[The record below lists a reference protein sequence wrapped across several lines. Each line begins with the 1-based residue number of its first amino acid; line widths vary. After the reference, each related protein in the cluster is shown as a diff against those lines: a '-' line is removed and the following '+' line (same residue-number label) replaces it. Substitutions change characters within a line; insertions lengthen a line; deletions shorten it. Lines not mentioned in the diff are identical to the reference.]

1 MLLMVHHKNNK
12 IFYNEEYNTTSTIG
26 NFEFYTAETPSIL
39 YVVKGEVMGILFG
52 DISGESNAVLRFSE
66 TLSAWKENDSTKFK
80 AVLEAMN

>member
-52 DISGESNAVLRFSE
+52 DISSESNAISLFSE
-66 TLSAWKENDSTKFK
+66 TLSSWKENDSIKFK
-80 AVLEAMN
+80 EVLDKIN